1 MGQDRVPGRRLYRG
15 QVFAKEQQPGRLQG
29 LWPGSREGV
38 RGECVVRMDSDAPG
52 APAAAAAAEVYVLLV
67 VVIIYPPDDPD
78 PFGMSG
84 LFDTLVEVE

>member
-1 MGQDRVPGRRLYRG
+1 
-15 QVFAKEQQPGRLQG
+15 
-29 LWPGSREGV
+29 
-38 RGECVVRMDSDAPG
+38 MDSDAPG